1 MLVRLV
7 SLFLF
12 LSSYFLLQA
21 EQVSFS
27 DSVTV
32 RIARGDTGNQVWLVL
47 NTNELYRYNQTGKDW
62 TLFPHQFKS
71 PILFT
76 DPAISANILLVIT
89 AQQAF
94 VFNTITQKQIAWFPV
109 DSASAYRKVGE
120 GVFVLS
126 TSKGFRFHAISTYSF
141 NRNKAVWEIWKSL
154 QQDSYS
160 DSALITAP
168 AFTSI
173 HLDTTAKALYAKSD
187 TQVFRWSS
195 EEYLQPVNARDVN
208 IVFEEDTWVIENG
221 IPVKQP
227 LTQKTE
233 VLVDSLQYHQ
243 LVVKPGKPVFYKSVW
258 FGLSAALLLFAI
270 VSFFTF
276 SYFRNAGKR
285 NAAAFEKSTLN
296 SVAASK
302 TNDTPKLSPFFLQHF
317 IDWIQSYVLKGEKV
331 MAYEML
337 EKFKELMLLSIA
349 MNEKKEVTID
359 DEMKLL
365 STYLELEQSRLNG
378 RLAFLVK
385 ADDNVSLKRKIP
397 AMLLLPYVLEAVEK
411 SIQPETEQGR
421 IWIVFKISGMSLQV
435 IIDDNGLTR
444 TCSVPGFENDARVSF
459 YPGEKEGNRVALL
472 L

>member
-12 LSSYFLLQA
+12 LSSYCWMQA

-32 RIARGDTGNQVWLVL
+32 RIAREDKSNQVWLVL
-47 NTNELYRYNQTGKDW
+47 SSNELYRYNQMGKDW
-62 TLFPHQFKS
+62 TLFPHRFNS
-71 PILFT
+71 PILFA

-94 VFNTITQKQIAWFPV
+94 VFNTITQKQIGWFQV

-120 GVFVLS
+120 GVIVLS
-126 TSKGFRFHAISTYSF
+126 TSKGFRFHAISNYSF
-141 NRNKAVWEIWKSL
+141 NRNNAVWEIWKSL
-154 QQDSYS
+154 KRDNYS

-168 AFTSI
+168 AFTSLL
-173 HLDTTAKALYAKSD
+173 LDTTAKALYAKSD
-187 TQVFRWSS
+187 TQVFRWST
-195 EEYLQPVNARDVN
+195 EEYLQPVNAQEVN

-227 LTQKTE
+227 KIEKTE
-233 VLVDSLQYHQ
+233 VLFDSLQHHQ
-243 LVVKPGKPVFYKSVW
+243 LVVNPGKPVFYKSVW
-258 FGLSAALLLFAI
+258 FGLSVALLIFAI
-270 VSFFTF
+270 AAFITF
-276 SYFRNAGKR
+276 SYLRNSGKR
-285 NAAAFEKSTLN
+285 NAAAFEKTTL
-296 SVAASK
+296 SSAVFSK
-302 TNDTPKLSPFFLQHF
+302 TTDITKPSPLYLQHLL
-317 IDWIQSYVLKGEKV
+317 DWIQSYVLKGEKV

-337 EKFKELMLLSIA
+337 EKFKELMMLSMA

-359 DEMKLL
+359 EEIKLL
-365 STYLELEQSRLNG
+365 STYLELEQSRLYG

-397 AMLLLPYVLEAVEK
+397 AMLLLPYVLEAIEK
-411 SIQPETEQGR
+411 SIQPTNEPGR

-435 IIDDNGLTR
+435 IIDDNGFTR
-444 TCSVPGFENDARVSF
+444 ACSVPGFENDARVSF